1 MTMRSLVLAML
12 LLAGVLAAD
21 AVNND
26 ARVGRLLA
34 EQVSVVG
41 DTANYF
47 VIRVAH
53 DADRF

>member
-1 MTMRSLVLAML
+1 MSMRSLVLAML

-34 EQVSVVG
+34 EQVTVVG

-47 VIRVAH
+47 VVRVAH